1 MYLFS
6 KTTLGFYPVADKQ
19 AYINAGTLPDDVI
32 EVDDNVRDTYNA
44 QAPLGKKLDVDSD
57 GMPVW
62 VDLPA
67 PTASELI
74 AQAKIKQESLLTSA
88 KNTISVWQSELLLG
102 IISDADKATLTAWIP
117 YIKELQALD
126 FSSITDEAS
135 YDAFAWPDAPESL
148 S

>member
-6 KTTLGFYPVADKQ
+6 KTTLGFYPAADKQ
-19 AYINAGTLPDDVI
+19 AYISAGTLPDDVI

-44 QAPLGKKLDVDSD
+44 QAPVGKKLDVGSD

-62 VDLPA
+62 TDLPA

-74 AQAKIKQESLLTSA
+74 AQAKIKQTSLLTAA

-102 IISDADKATLTAWIP
+102 IISDADKATLTAWIS

-135 YDAFAWPDAPESL
+135 YVVFVWPDAPES
-148 S
+148 SS